1 MIETLITILGSS
13 AVSSVVGYIFARRK
27 NIAEAQKSELDLV
40 TKAITIWR
48 QQATEL
54 MEEVVSLRE
63 ENKAL
68 RLEISKIRC
77 INAKI
82 VKALD
87 KLTPDNIELVVTELK
102 KKIEN
107 EGN

>member
-1 MIETLITILGSS
+1 MIDVIMTIIGSS
-13 AVSSVVGYIFARRK
+13 AVSSVIGYLFARRK

-40 TKAITIWR
+40 TEAITIWR
-48 QQATEL
+48 QQATDL
-54 MEEVVSLRE
+54 MKEVVSLRE

-82 VKALD
+82 VSALD
-87 KLTPDNIELVVTELK
+87 KLTPENIKQVVTELK
-102 KKIEN
+102 KKVDESN
-107 EGN
+107 